1 MLFQFKHNIY
11 KTITI
16 DSSKIIPVSE
26 TWNGQENDNRLSLI
40 NAILFYQSE
49 SFWVDSFPN
58 IITPWIINIDKDEVN
73 KIFEEL
79 SFKYP
84 TDNDNY
90 QGLDVIDVPLDI
102 NKFLIDNFNVK

>member
-26 TWNGQENDNRLSLI
+26 TFNGQENDNRLSLI

-58 IITPWIINIDKDEVN
+58 IITPWIINID
-73 KIFEEL
+73 
-79 SFKYP
+79 
-84 TDNDNY
+84 NDNY